1 MYFGGKEWPTQS
13 IKFQKRD
20 VISDEPIRSYL
31 PPTWG
36 SVHSAMNPNC
46 HIMSASTV
54 VHIKG
59 KRFSLLKKPDPSY
72 GSPPAMRLSDQGKS
86 LNIAIDAMGG
96 DKAPAMIVD
105 GAVTA
110 AREMGVAIT
119 LVGDRSAIEE
129 ELGRYSISN
138 LSISILHTSEKVE
151 MHDSPSFVVRRKR
164 NSSVWLAT
172 ELVKRGKAVSVISA
186 GNTGA
191 AMATALFNLGRL
203 KGVDRPGI
211 ATPLPTLEGTSILI
225 DAGANVD
232 SKPLNLFQ
240 FAMMGHEYVQ
250 ALFKKPNPRIGLLS
264 IGEEEVKGN
273 ETTKEALKILKASF
287 LNFVG
292 NIEGRDVFS
301 GAADVIVC
309 DGFTGNVALKIS
321 EGLAEVMGVLL
332 KREIQASF
340 LSRMGY
346 LVMGQ
351 AFRRFK
357 KRVDYA
363 EYGGAPLLGVNGI
376 SIICHGRSS
385 PKAIRNAIGVAR
397 SLAENQVNERISA
410 DIEKGMASY
419 THAHEE
425 FIRTG

>member
-1 MYFGGKEWPTQS
+1 M
-13 IKFQKRD
+13 
-20 VISDEPIRSYL
+20 RS
-31 PPTWG
+31 
-36 SVHSAMNPNC
+36 
-46 HIMSASTV
+46 
-54 VHIKG
+54 
-59 KRFSLLKKPDPSY
+59 
-72 GSPPAMRLSDQGKS
+72 SDQGNP

-96 DKAPAMIVD
+96 DKGPGVIVD
-105 GAVTA
+105 GAVLA
-110 AREMGVAIT
+110 VKEMNVAVT
-119 LVGDRSAIEE
+119 LVGDRPSIEK
-129 ELGRYSISN
+129 ELSRYSSSN
-138 LSISILHTSEKVE
+138 PSLSILHTSEKVE

-172 ELVKRGKAVSVISA
+172 ELVKQGKAVAVISA

-240 FAMMGHEYVQ
+240 FAIMGHEYVQ
-250 ALFKKPNPRIGLLS
+250 ALFNKPNPSVGLLS

-273 ETTKEALKILKASF
+273 ETTKEALKILKSSF
-287 LNFVG
+287 LNFIG
-292 NIEGRDVFS
+292 NVEGRNVFS
-301 GAADVIVC
+301 GIADVIVC

-321 EGLAEVMGVLL
+321 EGLAEVTGVLL

-340 LSRMGY
+340 LSRVGY
-346 LVMGQ
+346 LFMRE

-385 PKAIRNAIGVAR
+385 PKAIKNAIGVAR
-397 SLAENQVNERISA
+397 SLAENQVNDRIAA
-410 DIEKGMASY
+410 DIEKSMATY
-419 THAHEE
+419 KNAHEE
-425 FIRTG
+425 FVQTEQRKMN